1 MVVEKGQIIS
11 KKEFL
16 KDGQYAKEQYEGLLV
31 SSDVKNGH
39 YNIGVQL
46 DENQI
51 LVVDHSN
58 ENQIRDKVLSW
69 SSQIADIQRSYNT
82 GADSQKYIH

>member
-1 MVVEKGQIIS
+1 MSIEKGQIIS
-11 KKEFL
+11 KKDFL

-31 SSDVKNGH
+31 SSDVKHGH

-46 DENQI
+46 DENQV

-58 ENQIRDKVLSW
+58 ESQIREKVISW
-69 SSQIADIQRSYNT
+69 SAQIADIQRRYKADT
-82 GADSQKYIH
+82 DSQHYIH

>member
-1 MVVEKGQIIS
+1 MAVEKGQIIS
-11 KKEFL
+11 KNEFL

-46 DENQI
+46 DENQV

-58 ENQIRDKVLSW
+58 ESQIRDKVLSW
-69 SSQIADIQRSYNT
+69 SSQIADIQRRHNA
-82 GADSQKYIH
+82 GNDSQNYIH

>member
-1 MVVEKGQIIS
+1 MAIEKGQIIS

-46 DENQI
+46 DENQV
-51 LVVDHSN
+51 LVVDHSK
-58 ENQIRDKVLSW
+58 ESQIRDKVLSW
-69 SSQIADIQRSYNT
+69 SSQIADIQRRYNAGT
-82 GADSQKYIH
+82 DSQNYIH